1 MDIYRNSTHVIDNF
15 FNDIQPIIDLG
26 NSLEYHNNE
35 AWPGLRT
42 DNLLQINNTL
52 AVEFAKFFAKN
63 IADKVFYGLSKFEID
78 VRFHKND
85 LYDVDEA
92 NSGWIHNDD
101 IDFAGLVYL
110 NKEEPNM
117 STGTSIF
124 DKTLFEDFEAE
135 DYQSRKELNLK
146 KNVINKEIMSK
157 YNNSGFALVYD
168 PVLKKEKKISKKID
182 NKSLFIFHKNLK
194 KNSFVKITNPI
205 NQKTVIAEVISN
217 KVRFSD
223 FYNSVITSR
232 IADELSLN
240 LNEPY
245 IDLVLI
251 SQNSTFIAKK
261 AKTYNEE
268 KKVAEKAPVD
278 GIQIDNLG
286 DVNQLKNEAK
296 KDNIFSYSIKI
307 ADFYYKD
314 SAMNMSNRIIDETNI
329 ANPVIKTISNTKY
342 RVLLGPFNDI
352 KKLEDSF
359 NEIKSLDFEN
369 IEILKDV

>member
-1 MDIYRNSTHVIDNF
+1 MNYKSILIVF
-15 FNDIQPIIDLG
+15 FI
-26 NSLEYHNNE
+26 
-35 AWPGLRT
+35 
-42 DNLLQINNTL
+42 
-52 AVEFAKFFAKN
+52 F
-63 IADKVFYGLSKFEID
+63 
-78 VRFHKND
+78 
-85 LYDVDEA
+85 
-92 NSGWIHNDD
+92 
-101 IDFAGLVYL
+101 LVGCEQ
-110 NKEEPNM
+110 N
-117 STGTSIF
+117 
-124 DKTLFEDFEAE
+124 
-135 DYQSRKELNLK
+135 NLK
-146 KNVINKEIMSK
+146 KDVVNREIMSK
-157 YNNSGFALVYD
+157 YKNSGFTLVYD

-286 DVNQLKNEAK
+286 DVNQPKNKAK

>member
-1 MDIYRNSTHVIDNF
+1 MNYKSILIVF
-15 FNDIQPIIDLG
+15 FI
-26 NSLEYHNNE
+26 
-35 AWPGLRT
+35 
-42 DNLLQINNTL
+42 
-52 AVEFAKFFAKN
+52 F
-63 IADKVFYGLSKFEID
+63 
-78 VRFHKND
+78 
-85 LYDVDEA
+85 
-92 NSGWIHNDD
+92 
-101 IDFAGLVYL
+101 LVGCEQ
-110 NKEEPNM
+110 N
-117 STGTSIF
+117 
-124 DKTLFEDFEAE
+124 
-135 DYQSRKELNLK
+135 NLK
-146 KNVINKEIMSK
+146 KDVVNREIMSK
-157 YNNSGFALVYD
+157 YKNSGFTLVYD

-205 NQKTVIAEVISN
+205 NKKTVIAEVISN

-286 DVNQLKNEAK
+286 DVNQSKNEAK

-314 SAMNMSNRIIDETNI
+314 SAKNMSDRIIDETNI
-329 ANPVIKTISNTKY
+329 TNPVIKTISNTKY